1 MKTYIPEQGDVICL
15 DYASHEGP
23 SDRKRRTAFVLSQK
37 QFNEH
42 TQIAIIAPITKTIR
56 KIKLEVVLPDD
67 MNTRGAILVYQ
78 LKSVDFI
85 HRKATFIEAA
95 PAELV
100 KQVLMIAQLLV
111 QTAPIKKH

>member
-1 MKTYIPEQGDVICL
+1 MNAYIPEQGDLIYL
-15 DYASHEGP
+15 DNATGDH
-23 SDRKRRTAFVLSQK
+23 KRRLAFVLSQK

-56 KIKLEVVLPDD
+56 KIKLEVVLPDEVD
-67 MNTRGAILVYQ
+67 TCGAILVYQ

-85 HRKATFIEAA
+85 HRNATFVEAA

-111 QTAPIKKH
+111 QPAPAKKH